1 MKEIIKINCPSC
13 GSMAPHDQRDRDFV
27 CEFCGTHFRI
37 KQTGNDLQIVPFIES
52 IQELKTGM
60 DRTGSEMTIKRLKE
74 EIAELN
80 GQLRL
85 ISPEYEKLKREAENP
100 GLALKYRKY
109 WWIGLVLALVL
120 FIIAVA
126 SDLMGLGAFAVLLFI
141 GSILMYGLA
150 AQKAIK
156 IKLISRRYEELSG
169 HVIPIREAIDQK
181 SKLIQKRRSLID
193 Q

>member
-1 MKEIIKINCPSC
+1 
-13 GSMAPHDQRDRDFV
+13 
-27 CEFCGTHFRI
+27 
-37 KQTGNDLQIVPFIES
+37 
-52 IQELKTGM
+52 
-60 DRTGSEMTIKRLKE
+60 TIKRLKE

-156 IKLISRRYEELSG
+156 IKLISRRYEELSED
-169 HVIPIREAIDQK
+169 VIPIREAIVRK
-181 SKLIQKRRSLID
+181 SILIQRHRSLID